1 MQIQDSMLQLTVAVV
16 AVAAIPL
23 EQQHQQQQP
32 IHQQLKA
39 EKQNL
44 YFFYKI
50 SRGIIRTTFLRSYPI
65 IKVYDIYLLKL
76 Y

>member
-1 MQIQDSMLQLTVAVV
+1 MQIQDSMPLLITIVAVV
-16 AVAAIPL
+16 EAIPL
-23 EQQHQQQQP
+23 AQQHQQQP